1 MNANNIIA
9 KKYGLDEEIIAKS
22 FKKIEQEFEDADKGR
37 KQAYA
42 IYENADKIWQ
52 EAYNKKILM
61 QQEIKKAKGD

>member
-9 KKYGLDEEIIAKS
+9 KKYGLDEETIAKS
-22 FKKIEQEFEDADKGR
+22 FKKIEQEFEDADKKR

-42 IYENADKIWQ
+42 IYENANKIWQ

>member
-1 MNANNIIA
+1 MEEEIKIIA

-42 IYENADKIWQ
+42 I
-52 EAYNKKILM
+52 
-61 QQEIKKAKGD
+61 